1 MGRDQGRE
9 LIRGDWIAKTTR
21 GHDVGNKQ
29 LQGKLAKL
37 LAKGLILS
45 TTETPH
51 AEATVFVAKF
61 DWLRCPVAAEV
72 SS

>member
-1 MGRDQGRE
+1 VLPEEHWDAAFVDFGKLGRDQGRE

-29 LQGKLAKL
+29 FQRKLAKL

-51 AEATVFVAKF
+51 AEATIF
-61 DWLRCPVAAEV
+61 
-72 SS
+72 